1 LFAALLCCVTS
12 SCIND
17 PVDEPA
23 DSPTNVDE
31 FHIAFTL
38 TINSPST
45 SRADNTTWGDT
56 YDQDNVTYDAAI
68 NPFDISVALFDTD
81 GHKVSVSNVV
91 VIEVSNGVY
100 QCIGNISEPLKS
112 GKTYRCMVVANIS
125 DFNFDNVNTIDDL
138 SSITYQS
145 SILNLDSSDDRFY
158 LPMWG
163 VQTFEVKG
171 SGTQEIKNIN
181 MLRSAVKCRV
191 YFDDALLESSSEVSL
206 ESVQFSSRNTDGY
219 VAPNGYNTAVST
231 ETVSCDN
238 CFNPTTAQDAYELKE
253 VNGILMQV
261 ERTFDPVDFVS
272 EPGKD
277 KSSDGNMLYAVGY
290 FPECRNISTNKAAL
304 DITVRSKN
312 SEGGIS
318 RSTYT
323 VVFNES
329 SNSLRENLVRN
340 HVYDIKI
347 MSVEHGLTITVSP
360 DVYWTQQYSTA
371 EFDNNLSYQEEYGEG
386 AIKWIQGTYSSVSS
400 KSITLLSGV
409 TLVGNIG
416 FRTPIGGTVIATL
429 TAIDADET
437 NNPILFVS
445 DAYVSADET
454 TGAVSGATYTQSSID
469 GLTVMTLYIRAAS
482 EDISRQHRVQL
493 NIYVR
498 YPNGTTQKA
507 DAISGW
513 TIVQQY

>member
-1 LFAALLCCVTS
+1 
-12 SCIND
+12 
-17 PVDEPA
+17 
-23 DSPTNVDE
+23 
-31 FHIAFTL
+31 
-38 TINSPST
+38 
-45 SRADNTTWGDT
+45 
-56 YDQDNVTYDAAI
+56 
-68 NPFDISVALFDTD
+68 
-81 GHKVSVSNVV
+81 
-91 VIEVSNGVY
+91 
-100 QCIGNISEPLKS
+100 
-112 GKTYRCMVVANIS
+112 
-125 DFNFDNVNTIDDL
+125 
-138 SSITYQS
+138 
-145 SILNLDSSDDRFY
+145 
-158 LPMWG
+158 
-163 VQTFEVKG
+163 
-171 SGTQEIKNIN
+171 
-181 MLRSAVKCRV
+181 
-191 YFDDALLESSSEVSL
+191 
-206 ESVQFSSRNTDGY
+206 
-219 VAPNGYNTAVST
+219 
-231 ETVSCDN
+231 
-238 CFNPTTAQDAYELKE
+238 
-253 VNGILMQV
+253 
-261 ERTFDPVDFVS
+261 
-272 EPGKD
+272 
-277 KSSDGNMLYAVGY
+277 
-290 FPECRNISTNKAAL
+290 
-304 DITVRSKN
+304 
-312 SEGGIS
+312 
-318 RSTYT
+318 
-323 VVFNES
+323 VVFNQS

-454 TGAVSGATYTQSSID
+454 IGAVSGATYTQSSID